1 MPSELESDLQ
11 DTVVWGGNLLVDFSA
26 GKTQLVSFN
35 NTGAIDVKMDGSL
48 LEKKSYFDMLRLIF
62 SSKLSWGFYTIS
74 IISISMTG
82 STGLTSLFSR
92 EITCYSDRLHDFSV
106 TILMCYKDFYVNS
119 FFSCTARLWNSLAI
133 ECFPLTYDL
142 NGFKYKINRHLLL

>member
-48 LEKKSYFDMLRLIF
+48 LEKKSYFDMLGLIF

-92 EITCYSDRLHDFSV
+92 EITCYFDRLHDFSV

-133 ECFPLTYDL
+133 ECF
-142 NGFKYKINRHLLL
+142 R